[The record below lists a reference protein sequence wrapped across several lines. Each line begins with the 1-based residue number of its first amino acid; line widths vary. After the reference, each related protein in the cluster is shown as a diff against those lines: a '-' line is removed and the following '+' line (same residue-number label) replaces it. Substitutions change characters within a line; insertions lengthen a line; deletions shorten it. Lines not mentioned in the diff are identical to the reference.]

1 MTRELLLS
9 KLHRATVTECDIN
22 YNGSI
27 SIDQD
32 LLDLS
37 GMREF
42 ERVEVF
48 NINNGAR
55 FSTYVILGK
64 RGSGEIGINGAAARL
79 AQVGDKVII
88 VNFGQ
93 LDEVEQ
99 ATHKPHIVVLDENN
113 KPL

>member
-1 MTRELLLS
+1 MTREMLLS

-79 AQVGDKVII
+79 AQKGDKVII

-93 LDEVEQ
+93 LDESEIDK
-99 ATHKPHIVVLDENN
+99 HKPNIIVLDDNN